1 MSLLTNHALYSKR
14 TDNVVIK
21 EVVQEV
27 EIERPVVKEV
37 EKPIEKLV
45 IKEVPV
51 PVERIVENII
61 TQEVP
66 VERIVVK
73 EVPVPIER
81 IVVKD
86 VQVPVER
93 IVERIIEKPVE
104 RIVNQE
110 RIVHQERIVYQDR
123 VIEVPVERRVEVV
136 PTTFEAPPIQVQKV
150 EYSDAALQLPEPH
163 QAPLYH
169 IFQQPVQAEPLPQ
182 VSTLS
187 KTIGVDS
194 HQHVQQRAQSDQF
207 SSLVSVTGSDM
218 YR

>member
-1 MSLLTNHALYSKR
+1 MNHLTNHALYSKR
-14 TDNVVIK
+14 TDNVVVK
-21 EVVQEV
+21 EVIQEV

-150 EYSDAALQLPEPH
+150 EYSDAALQLPQQQ
-163 QAPLYH
+163 QAPSYH
-169 IFQQPVQAEPLPQ
+169 VFKQAEPLSQ

-187 KTIGVDS
+187 NTIGVDR

-207 SSLVSVTGSDM
+207 SSLVSVPGSDM